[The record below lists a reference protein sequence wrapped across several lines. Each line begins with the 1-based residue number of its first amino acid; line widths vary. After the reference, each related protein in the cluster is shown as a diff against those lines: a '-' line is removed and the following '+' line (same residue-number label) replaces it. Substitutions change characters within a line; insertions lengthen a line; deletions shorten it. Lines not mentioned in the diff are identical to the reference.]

1 MNLDLINEKVY
12 NEKNEKIIRKLII
25 NLFTIKDKWYRKPL
39 INSCIEELNLS
50 EQIKSDKSYNS
61 LFTKCKSMIGSVI
74 TSMINEGYLFLNDAK
89 YLVLLKDISV
99 ILHED
104 EIKNYIGS
112 LLKLNSLSKK
122 DIITNCIKYYKVD
135 KTETTNDDNELKL
148 IINKVLK
155 QGISDNLLKLEN
167 NKYSFVSLNTALDCK
182 IKNIINESK
191 TEPVIDCLKK
201 ALVIKG
207 GEFFEAFS
215 VKVLT
220 EYFKYKNNKI
230 VTSSVTGGSQDN
242 GIDGIIELTDD
253 LKKQT
258 KVLIQ
263 SKVRTKFVTLKEVRE
278 FYGAFKSEK
287 GDVGIFIT
295 NATFHKEALK
305 FSKNLN
311 DLVLVDDEIL
321 LNICNITNV
330 GIKPFNDTY
339 ILDEDI
345 FVNEN
350 FQK

>member
-1 MNLDLINEKVY
+1 MHRYYTNFNLKQISYAKNNALCAKYIETSQIELIKALLINEKCYFVGNTSKLFFQFDY
-12 NEKNEKIIRKLII
+12 KDITIVKN
-25 NLFTIKDKWYRKPL
+25 
-39 INSCIEELNLS
+39 
-50 EQIKSDKSYNS
+50 
-61 LFTKCKSMIGSVI
+61 V
-74 TSMINEGYLFLNDAK
+74 INEAK
-89 YLVLLKDISV
+89 
-99 ILHED
+99 
-104 EIKNYIGS
+104 
-112 LLKLNSLSKK
+112 
-122 DIITNCIKYYKVD
+122 
-135 KTETTNDDNELKL
+135 
-148 IINKVLK
+148 IINKYLIVNSGTSLK
-155 QGISDNLLKLEN
+155 FLGDFCLKNCISNFEKIMTIPGFVGGSIFNNATFLDQGINDNLLKLEN

-258 KVLIQ
+258 KILIQ

-345 FVNEN
+345 FVNEH